1 MKSSSKEIFE
11 SLLNDKKI
19 KATKGNDVSFEYGKI
34 PFNIPQLDK
43 ITNGGIPRK
52 RFTLL
57 FGGFSSGKSYV
68 AAQLCKSVQKDGGLP
83 VWVDLEKSWDSTWME
98 KCGLNTDEMVLYN
111 PDTSEEAFKAIRNAL
126 QTGADIVVV
135 DSVAGLVPT
144 DIFTNEQGIGYSP
157 IGWQSRTWNQMLMR
171 LIPELKHG
179 GALVAINQTR
189 GTMGN
194 VQLMDTM
201 PGGEGQKYFTHCC
214 MHFTRGSWILKQGAS
229 KPAKM
234 SDRVGFEIN
243 VRLLKDKFGGE
254 KFEEAIVPFK
264 HDGGIDIVETYVR
277 MGLEE
282 ELIKQSGAWY
292 YYKDEKLQGITKVVD
307 WFKDNP
313 EAYKELV
320 DDTEKS
326 YLSGKDDSESA

>member
-1 MKSSSKEIFE
+1 MKSTSKEIFE
-11 SLLNDKKI
+11 SLLNDKKV
-19 KATKGNDVSFEYGKI
+19 KATRGDDVSFEYGKI

-57 FGGFSSGKSYV
+57 FGGFSSGKSYI
-68 AAQLCKSVQKDGGLP
+68 AAQLCKSVQQNGGVP
-83 VWVDLEKSWDSTWME
+83 VWVDLEKSWDSKWME
-98 KCGLNTDEMVLYN
+98 NCGLNTSEMILYN
-111 PDTSEEAFKAIRNAL
+111 PDTSEEAFKAIRNSL
-126 QTGADIVVV
+126 QTGADIVVI
-135 DSVAGLVPT
+135 DSVAGLVPS

-179 GALVAINQTR
+179 GALVAVNQTR

-214 MHFTRGSWILKQGAS
+214 MHFTRGSWILKQGAN

-234 SDRVGFEIN
+234 SDRIGFEIN

-264 HDGGIDIVETYVR
+264 HKGGIDIVETYIR
-277 MGLEE
+277 MALEE
-282 ELIKQSGAWY
+282 NLIKQSGAWY
-292 YYKDEKLQGITKVVD
+292 YYKDGKFQGIAKVVD
-307 WFKDNP
+307 WFKENP
-313 EAYKELV
+313 DVYKELV
-320 DDTEKS
+320 NDTEKS
-326 YLSGKDDSESA
+326 YITGKSDS